1 MCKSLGKWILFCV
14 AEKIGEGRDGLDRH
28 EYEVCFGWKGGSVE
42 GATVERHSKRL
53 SRVMVRNK
61 KRVGYTYELTLKV
74 KGEWIVQG
82 EKKFVGGHIDLPEFS
97 FGELDELQMI
107 DSYSF
112 ELRASFAYRKL
123 EMLMDDKEGPSRK
136 YMIVEPKVKSLLM
149 EIRLSEAGDILHQ
162 DRIHICNDLKLFL
175 QPIREK
181 LLQFEQELREC
192 GAFSWETEKCGH
204 IFMFFMSSSTVL
216 CDNLI
221 LFNQK
226 LLLNSFVSHGSSN
239 FVIHLG
245 SKARRLNGFISK
257 AEKHSG
263 HARKSSWWQKFFFE
277 DDGNWLGMRD
287 DDMVEPEPEAVA
299 AAEGEST
306 QELSE
311 GEKFEAWKQRAE
323 AIVELR
329 EAQEDR
335 RNAEYRRWEDWLLDG
350 DGANQDGNASTSDW
364 EQGMKDYREN
374 VRADS
379 GDVPA
384 DKGLVESARY
394 LIFGREDDDMLY
406 EDRVFQ
412 YASSNSV
419 SAFACVHEMLV
430 IYVIIFLFN
439 QNPHLVNS
447 LALSKKGGGKHV
459 FDPSSCNWSWNG
471 MIYNKNFRYSA
482 SHAQGLKRYMCAKF
496 LAVLIIVP
504 WAMDFLVHDYI
515 LMPFLDRYV
524 KTVPLAA
531 QMLDVRRYQ
540 KLEIVEE
547 LKTERGRFELEVEIG
562 KSPPLSDDEVWW
574 ELRHKALELREE
586 RRLENRRAFA
596 NIWSDTVYGISLFIL
611 LYFNKSKVALLKFT
625 GYKII
630 NNISDTGKAF
640 LIILITDI
648 FLGYHSESG
657 WQTLLEIIVEHYGLE
672 VDQSA
677 ITIFVCLIPVV
688 MDACVKLWLFKFLP
702 RLSPR
707 VTNIFREMKRH

>member
-1 MCKSLGKWILFCV
+1 MIL
-14 AEKIGEGRDGLDRH
+14 
-28 EYEVCFGWKGGSVE
+28 
-42 GATVERHSKRL
+42 
-53 SRVMVRNK
+53 
-61 KRVGYTYELTLKV
+61 
-74 KGEWIVQG
+74 
-82 EKKFVGGHIDLPEFS
+82 
-97 FGELDELQMI
+97 
-107 DSYSF
+107 
-112 ELRASFAYRKL
+112 
-123 EMLMDDKEGPSRK
+123 
-136 YMIVEPKVKSLLM
+136 
-149 EIRLSEAGDILHQ
+149 
-162 DRIHICNDLKLFL
+162 
-175 QPIREK
+175 
-181 LLQFEQELREC
+181 
-192 GAFSWETEKCGH
+192 
-204 IFMFFMSSSTVL
+204 MSSSIVL

-226 LLLNSFVSHGSSN
+226 LLLKSFVSRGSSN
-239 FVIHLG
+239 FVIQLS
-245 SKARRLNGFISK
+245 SKTRRLNGFISK

-263 HARKSSWWQKFFFE
+263 HSRKSSWWQKFFFE
-277 DDGNWLGMRD
+277 DDGNWLGLRD
-287 DDMVEPEPEAVA
+287 DDMVEAEAEA
-299 AAEGEST
+299 EGEGEST

-311 GEKFEAWKQRAE
+311 GDKFEAWKQRAE

-329 EAQEDR
+329 EAQEDG
-335 RNAEYRRWEDWLLDG
+335 RNQAYRKWEDWLLDG
-350 DGANQDGNASTSDW
+350 DGTNGEDNTSSW
-364 EQGMKDYREN
+364 EQEMRDYREN

-384 DKGLVESARY
+384 EKGIVESARY

-412 YASSNSV
+412 YASSNS
-419 SAFACVHEMLV
+419 
-430 IYVIIFLFN
+430 
-439 QNPHLVNS
+439 
-447 LALSKKGGGKHV
+447 
-459 FDPSSCNWSWNG
+459 
-471 MIYNKNFRYSA
+471 
-482 SHAQGLKRYMCAKF
+482 AKF

-540 KLEIVEE
+540 KLQIIEE
-547 LKTERGRFELEVEIG
+547 LRTERGRFELEVEIG

-586 RRLENRRAFA
+586 WRLENRRAFA
-596 NIWSDTVYGISLFIL
+596 NIWSDTVYGISLFII

-677 ITIFVCLIPVV
+677 ITIFICLIPVV
-688 MDACVKLWLFKFLP
+688 IDACVKLWLFKFLP